1 MKSYPQY
8 PIYKSSGIEWLGDVP
23 SHWEVKRMRFMLTM
37 NPSKHEISK
46 LPVDTEV
53 SFFPM
58 EAVGENGELSYDQT
72 RAIDD
77 VSSGYTYFGEND
89 VAFAKITPCFENG
102 KGAILRN
109 LVCGCGFGTT
119 ELTIL
124 RCADR
129 LDPEFLFHVT
139 KSNLFRQNGE
149 AWMYGAGGQK
159 RVPDEYVKNLRFSLP
174 PLSEQKAIATFLDR
188 ETKRIDG
195 LIRKREKLIVLLQE
209 KRAALISR
217 AVTKGLNPSARMKPS
232 GIDWLGDVPAHWEVK
247 RTRFML
253 TMNPSKREIA
263 DIFETEG
270 VSFFPME
277 AVGINGEL
285 SYEQT
290 RHISDVSSGYT
301 YFGENDVAFAKIT
314 PCFENGKG
322 AIMRN
327 LVNGCGFGTT
337 ELTVMR
343 CSKRLDPDFLYHVT
357 KSNIFRKTGEAW
369 MFGAGGQKR
378 VPDEFVKEMR
388 FSYPP
393 LQEQKAIAEYID
405 FETKKIDGL
414 MEREQQIIERMKEYR
429 SALISAAVTGKID
442 VREGV

>member
-1 MKSYPQY
+1 
-8 PIYKSSGIEWLGDVP
+8 
-23 SHWEVKRMRFMLTM
+23 MRFMLTM
-37 NPSKHEISK
+37 NPSKREISK

-72 RAIDD
+72 RAIED

-102 KGAILRN
+102 KGAIMRN

-119 ELTIL
+119 ELTVL
-124 RCADR
+124 RCSNR

-209 KRAALISR
+209 KRAALISH
-217 AVTKGLNPSARMKPS
+217 AVTKGLNPSAKMKPS
-232 GIDWLGDVPAHWEVK
+232 GIDWLGDIPAHWNIWKIGHGYLE
-247 RTRFML
+247 TGSG
-253 TMNPSKREIA
+253 TTPPSDSDDWYDGAINWVTTSELREKP
-263 DIFETEG
+263 IFESSKKISESALETFSALRLFPKGTLLIAMYGATIGRLGTLETEATTNQACCAL
-270 VSFFPME
+270 VKSNVFRNQFVFYWFQSFKNIVVLLASGGGQP
-277 AVGINGEL
+277 N
-285 SYEQT
+285 
-290 RHISDVSSGYT
+290 ISQDKIRSLEVAIPS
-301 YFGENDVAFAKIT
+301 FGEQDEITSYLDV
-314 PCFENGKG
+314 
-322 AIMRN
+322 
-327 LVNGCGFGTT
+327 
-337 ELTVMR
+337 
-343 CSKRLDPDFLYHVT
+343 
-357 KSNIFRKTGEAW
+357 
-369 MFGAGGQKR
+369 
-378 VPDEFVKEMR
+378 
-388 FSYPP
+388 
-393 LQEQKAIAEYID
+393 
-405 FETKKIDGL
+405 ETKKIEGL

-442 VREGV
+442 VSTEQKETSVPSVPSVDRICPQKTRKAQKEEK